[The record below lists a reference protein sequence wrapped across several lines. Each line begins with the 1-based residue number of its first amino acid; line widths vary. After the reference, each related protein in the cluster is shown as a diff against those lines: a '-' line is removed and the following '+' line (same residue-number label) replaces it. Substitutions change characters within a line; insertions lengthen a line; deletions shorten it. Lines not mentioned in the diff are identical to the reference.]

1 MGQQLTRK
9 QFLKRKTWHM
19 LFLLTQDQLP
29 PEEAE
34 KLTMTQVFAQW
45 PHASYYR
52 KYAGSGEMRLGLSFK
67 GVRKLIKKYPHID
80 LQGIKTYFGLA

>member
-1 MGQQLTRK
+1 MQKITKK

-34 KLTMTQVFAQW
+34 RLTMQQVTAQW
-45 PHASYYR
+45 PYATYY
-52 KYAGSGEMRLGLSFK
+52 KQYEKSAQVRLGLSFK
-67 GVRKLIKKYPHID
+67 GVRKLIKKYPEID
-80 LQGIKTYFGLA
+80 LTGIKTYFGLA